1 MGGVRRPRPE
11 DVIGEWGV
19 GYESPREVRERE
31 ALERYLADNPA
42 HGEPIRPR
50 LRGAPSS
57 PDSYAASLGG
67 PLPYMQRLRAVE
79 EERADHERR
88 LENAWRRLADECRG
102 NAGDFARRWAGVAA
116 RWVFLSVNELIER
129 HNRYYPA
136 EARLPMD
143 PRTGDFALV
152 GGKPYRVEPLDE
164 RWVFERFPG
173 SLDEALAY
181 GAAA

>member
-1 MGGVRRPRPE
+1 MRRPGPE
-11 DVIGEWGV
+11 GVIGEWGV
-19 GYESPREVRERE
+19 GYESPREERERE

-42 HGEPIRPR
+42 RGEPIRPR

-57 PDSYAASLGG
+57 SDSYVASLGG
-67 PLPYMQRLRAVE
+67 PLPYMQRLRQVE
-79 EERADHERR
+79 EELSEHERR
-88 LENAWRRLADECRG
+88 LEETWRRLARECLG
-102 NAGDFARRWAGVAA
+102 DAGAFHRRWTGVAS

-152 GGKPYRVEPLDE
+152 GGKPYWKEPLDA
-164 RWVFERFPG
+164 RWVLERYP
-173 SLDEALAY
+173 SDLDEALGY
-181 GAAA
+181 DAAA